1 MRAQRHSGESRKREM
16 SQLCMLALVSKLE
29 IPLAEETFLENSFMI
44 CCPFFLQLESSFW
57 SMDPLEARCTIST
70 GSLAGENKKQ
80 DVQVA
85 PLLRMHSGAPLCPQ
99 DRNPTIIRSSQGQRF
114 CMFSCLVP
122 LLYQHK
128 GLTGVRGTIYVSKTH
143 QSSAIS
149 P

>member
-1 MRAQRHSGESRKREM
+1 MSEPVQTRAQRHSGESRKREM

-29 IPLAEETFLENSFMI
+29 IPLAEETFLANSFMI

-80 DVQVA
+80 NVQVA

-99 DRNPTIIRSSQGQRF
+99 DRNPIIRSSQGQRF

-122 LLYQHK
+122 LLY
-128 GLTGVRGTIYVSKTH
+128 
-143 QSSAIS
+143 
-149 P
+149 